1 MEERWGTGCVYG
13 PGRGTSIQ
21 NLTSLLNHL
30 SILWRWSC
38 LRQTLDVLRSKMM
51 PCVQWRPWWSVLTMV
66 YSVVVWQW
74 VDVMLFIICMIWQ
87 SLLLIDVFYG
97 YVSVKPLHIKS
108 IPWRTS
114 DISNQFLLNICGKV
128 LKLYITAFLYLFK
141 EHNTKKLL
149 FVIL

>member
-1 MEERWGTGCVYG
+1 MGRCDVVYHLYD
-13 PGRGTSIQ
+13 
-21 NLTSLLNHL
+21 LT
-30 SILWRWSC
+30 
-38 LRQTLDVLRSKMM
+38 
-51 PCVQWRPWWSVLTMV
+51 
-66 YSVVVWQW
+66 
-74 VDVMLFIICMIWQ
+74 IIVAIY
-87 SLLLIDVFYG
+87 VFYG